1 MTLQQNKL
9 IEIVSDVYRLDTAID
24 LSTKLID
31 LELDSLDF
39 LELHMKI
46 EHAFSVTISVNQF
59 LGCNTLSDVLELIIS
74 DLNFEHS

>member
-46 EHAFSVTISVNQF
+46 EDAFSVKISINQF